1 MTEIIDSANEYA
13 QADIDAV
20 LLAARRRFDDTANDR
35 RDCIDCVD
43 LIGHRRKAAKP
54 SAIRCVSCQTDF
66 EKGKR

>member
-35 RDCIDCVD
+35 RDCID